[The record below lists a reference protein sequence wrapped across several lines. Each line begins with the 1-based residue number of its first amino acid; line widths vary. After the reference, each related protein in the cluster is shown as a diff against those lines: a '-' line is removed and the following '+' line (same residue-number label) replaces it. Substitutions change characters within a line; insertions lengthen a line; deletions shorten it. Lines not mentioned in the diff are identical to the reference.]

1 MKKLFG
7 LLVVCAIVVLM
18 GQSVSL
24 AACNPGERAAQFQK
38 ALQEAAQKN
47 PSKLTAVQA
56 DAQALAMDVAKLM
69 QEGKT
74 EEICKRY
81 DAMEAKLK

>member
-1 MKKLFG
+1 MKKMCSMLT
-7 LLVVCAIVVLM
+7 VCALIVLM
-18 GQSVSL
+18 GQSVAQ
-24 AACNPGERAAQFQK
+24 AACNPTERAAQFQK
-38 ALQEAAQKN
+38 VMQETAQKN
-47 PSKLTAVQA
+47 PSKLSAVQA

-74 EEICKRY
+74 EEVCKRY